1 MKRKPV
7 AGPWV
12 DDAEPSYVKLVYAL
26 GWHVQVCHNCSRLG
40 AVIELPDRLE
50 AADFTRL
57 IERET
62 DQIELKTGVSAEKVQ
77 EAMVAFSNAEGGAIL
92 IGVKDD
98 RTIVGRALDQGTD
111 DAIHRA
117 ARTARDLGRYRVR
130 EIEVGQAR
138 VVAVIVQRRQ
148 EGFAQTSNGRVLQ
161 RRGAAN
167 PALMGE
173 DLWSFMSARAHRR
186 FEQTETVVGMAGVDP
201 ASLAEVARA
210 HGWPTD
216 LESIED
222 RLIERGLMAASGVLS
237 IAGALL
243 LTDPSKSLGLS
254 KMNIDIRRYP
264 DESVNYDRR
273 VPITGSLPRQI
284 TDATQFVMDELGTDM
299 VVSGV
304 HRHELP
310 KLPEV
315 VIREAIAN
323 AVAHR
328 SYEVDRMSIQIDLRP
343 GRIEITSPGRLP
355 EPVTLDTLRFA
366 QSARNPVVIDTLR
379 KLHLAED
386 AGRGIDV
393 IEDSMAAALLDPPT
407 FDEPGEAVRV
417 GLPLTGPMSAQERA
431 WVGEIDRRAGLSVAD
446 RILLVHAARGETLT
460 NGRARE
466 ILATDALNARK
477 SLRHLVE
484 VGLLDTTGASSGT
497 RYRVSPSVSD
507 LGQHRIRPEE
517 AKRLV
522 LAAAKDRSVS
532 NTDVRRLLGVNREE
546 ALALLRQL
554 VDDGRLT
561 QAGYK
566 RGTTYSAS

>member
-1 MKRKPV
+1 M
-7 AGPWV
+7 
-12 DDAEPSYVKLVYAL
+12 
-26 GWHVQVCHNCSRLG
+26 
-40 AVIELPDRLE
+40 IELPDRLE
-50 AADFTRL
+50 AADFVRL

-62 DQIELKTGVSAEKVQ
+62 DQIELKTGVSADKVQ

-111 DAIHRA
+111 DAIHSA
-117 ARTARDLGRYRVR
+117 ARTARDLGRYAVKQ
-130 EIEVGQAR
+130 IEVGQAR

-186 FEQTETVVGMAGVDP
+186 FEQTGTAIGMAGVDP
-201 ASLAEVARA
+201 ASLAAVAGA

-222 RLIERGLMAASGVLS
+222 RLVERGLMSASGVLS
-237 IAGALL
+237 MAGALL
-243 LTDPSKSLGLS
+243 LTDPRTSLGLS
-254 KMNIDIRRYP
+254 KMSIDIRRYP

-273 VPITGSLPRQI
+273 VPIAGSLARQI

-315 VIREAIAN
+315 VVREAIAN

-328 SYEVDRMSIQIDLRP
+328 SYEIDRVSIQVDLRP

-355 EPVTLDTLRFA
+355 EPVTLKTLRFA

-417 GLPLTGPMSAQERA
+417 ALPLTGPMSAQERA
-431 WVGEIDRRAGLSVAD
+431 WVGEIDRRVGLGVAD

-466 ILATDALNARK
+466 ILATDALSARK

-484 VGLLDTTGASSGT
+484 AGLLETTGASSGT

-522 LAAAKDRSVS
+522 LAAARGRPLS
-532 NTDVRRLLGVNREE
+532 NADVRRLLGVNREE

-554 VDDGRLT
+554 VDDGVLT
-561 QAGYK
+561 QAGSK
-566 RGTTYSAS
+566 RGTTYSAG